1 MAARH
6 PPHHGGAHGD
16 ATPLVDPGVEP
27 VSLAGLTHAD
37 GTHYVYD
44 PQVYDAWLQSDYW
57 VEPRP

>member
-27 VSLAGLTHAD
+27 VSVAGLTHAD

-44 PQVYDAWLQSDYW
+44 PRCQAAWL
-57 VEPRP
+57 